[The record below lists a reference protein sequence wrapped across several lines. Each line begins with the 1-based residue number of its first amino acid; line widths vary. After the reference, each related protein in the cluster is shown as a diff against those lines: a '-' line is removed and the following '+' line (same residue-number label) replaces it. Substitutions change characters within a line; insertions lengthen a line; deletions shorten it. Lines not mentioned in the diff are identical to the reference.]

1 MLLALIYQLNIE
13 YDSKS
18 VNNFWQYHCHIFE
31 DTLKKDGRKLR
42 SESTSDHILNTAIK
56 IARKGNIDNMSFNSI
71 AKEANIGTR
80 TIFRHFKDQETLQES
95 LDQKLGEEFS
105 SSFSE
110 INKADNLE
118 RRIENVSS
126 TLIKLYVKN
135 QNILRWNLRNIW
147 RDKNLRQNMFSWNQ
161 ILRNF
166 VYSIL
171 PEIKEKKK
179 SEREIIFECM
189 SFLFFLRLNV
199 VQNLNHEQIKEIF
212 ILNTTQYLS

>member
-1 MLLALIYQLNIE
+1 MNE
-13 YDSKS
+13 
-18 VNNFWQYHCHIFE
+18 
-31 DTLKKDGRKLR
+31 LKKDGRKLR
-42 SESTSDHILNTAIK
+42 SESTADHILNTAIK
-56 IARKGNIDNMSFNSI
+56 IARKGNIDGMSFNSI

-80 TIFRHFKDQETLQES
+80 TIFRHFKDQESLQES
-95 LDQKLGEEFS
+95 LDQKLGEEFTS
-105 SSFSE
+105 YFSK
-110 INKADNLE
+110 INKEDNLE

-126 TLIKLYVKN
+126 TLIQFFVKN
-135 QNILRWNLRNIW
+135 QNIIRWTLRNIW
-147 RDKNLRQNMFSWNQ
+147 RDKNLRRNMFSWNQ

-199 VQNLNHEQIKEIF
+199 LQGLNQEQINEIF
-212 ILNTTQYLS
+212 ILNTKKYLN

>member
-1 MLLALIYQLNIE
+1 M
-13 YDSKS
+13 DK
-18 VNNFWQYHCHIFE
+18 
-31 DTLKKDGRKLR
+31 LKKDGRKLR

-95 LDQKLGEEFS
+95 LDQKLGEEFTS
-105 SSFSE
+105 AFSL
-110 INKADNLE
+110 INKTDNLE
-118 RRIENVSS
+118 SRIENVCSI
-126 TLIKLYVKN
+126 LIKLYVKN
-135 QNILRWNLRNIW
+135 QNIIRWNLRNIW
-147 RDKNLRQNMFSWNQ
+147 RDKNLRKNMFSWNK

-171 PEIKEKKK
+171 PEIQEKRK

-189 SFLFFLRLNV
+189 SFMFFLRLSV
-199 VQNLNHEQIKEIF
+199 VQSLNEKQIKEIF
-212 ILNTTQYLS
+212 TLNTKKYLS

>member
-1 MLLALIYQLNIE
+1 M
-13 YDSKS
+13 DK
-18 VNNFWQYHCHIFE
+18 
-31 DTLKKDGRKLR
+31 LKKDGRKLR

-95 LDQKLGEEFS
+95 LDQKLGEEFTS
-105 SSFSE
+105 AFSL
-110 INKADNLE
+110 INKTDNLE
-118 RRIENVSS
+118 SRIENVCSI
-126 TLIKLYVKN
+126 LIKLYVKN
-135 QNILRWNLRNIW
+135 QNIIRWNLRNIW
-147 RDKNLRQNMFSWNQ
+147 RDKNLRKNMFSWNK

-171 PEIKEKKK
+171 PEIQEKRK

-189 SFLFFLRLNV
+189 SFMFFLRLSV
-199 VQNLNHEQIKEIF
+199 VQSLNEKQIKEIF
-212 ILNTTQYLS
+212 TLNTKKYLI

>member
-1 MLLALIYQLNIE
+1 MN
-13 YDSKS
+13 K
-18 VNNFWQYHCHIFE
+18 
-31 DTLKKDGRKLR
+31 LKKDGRKLR
-42 SESTSDHILNTAIK
+42 SESTADHILNTAIK
-56 IARKGNIDNMSFNSI
+56 IARKGDIDSMSFNSI

-80 TIFRHFKDQETLQES
+80 TIFRHFKDQESLQES
-95 LDQKLGEEFS
+95 LDQKLGEEFTS
-105 SSFSE
+105 YFSK
-110 INKADNLE
+110 INKEDNLE

-126 TLIKLYVKN
+126 TLIQFFVKN
-135 QNILRWNLRNIW
+135 QNIIRWTLRNIW

-171 PEIKEKKK
+171 PEIQEKKN

-199 VQNLNHEQIKEIF
+199 VQGLNEQQIKEIF
-212 ILNTTQYLS
+212 ILNTTNYLS

>member
-13 YDSKS
+13 YDSMS
-18 VNNFWQYHCHIFE
+18 VNNFWQYYCHIFE

-135 QNILRWNLRNIW
+135 KNILRWNLRNIW
-147 RDKNLRQNMFSWNQ
+147 RDKNLRKNMFSWNR

-166 VYSIL
+166 VFSIL
-171 PEIKEKKK
+171 PEIQEKKK

-199 VQNLNHEQIKEIF
+199 VQGLNQEQIKKIF
-212 ILNTTQYLS
+212 ILNTTKYLS

>member
-1 MLLALIYQLNIE
+1 MNIK
-13 YDSKS
+13 YDSNS
-18 VNNFWQYHCHIFE
+18 VNNCWQHYCHIFVNK
-31 DTLKKDGRKLR
+31 LKKDGRKLR

-95 LDQKLGEEFS
+95 LDRKLGEEFT
-105 SSFSE
+105 SSFSLIDKE
-110 INKADNLE
+110 DKLE
-118 RRIENVSS
+118 NRIENVSS

-135 QNILRWNLRNIW
+135 QNIIRWNLRNIW
-147 RDKNLRQNMFSWNQ
+147 TDKILRKNMFSWNK

-166 VYSIL
+166 LYSIL
-171 PEIKEKKK
+171 PEIQDKKK

-189 SFLFFLRLNV
+189 SFIFFLRLNV
-199 VQNLNHEQIKEIF
+199 IQGLNEEEIKEIF
-212 ILNTTQYLS
+212 ILNTEKYLS

>member
-1 MLLALIYQLNIE
+1 MNE
-13 YDSKS
+13 
-18 VNNFWQYHCHIFE
+18 
-31 DTLKKDGRKLR
+31 LKKDGRKLR
-42 SESTSDHILNTAIK
+42 SESTADHILNTAIK
-56 IARKGNIDNMSFNSI
+56 IARKGDIDSMSFNSI

-80 TIFRHFKDQETLQES
+80 TIFRHFKDQESLQES
-95 LDQKLGEEFS
+95 LDQKLGEEFTS
-105 SSFSE
+105 YFSE
-110 INKADNLE
+110 INKEDDLKN
-118 RRIENVSS
+118 RIENVSS
-126 TLIKLYVKN
+126 TLIQFFVKN
-135 QNILRWNLRNIW
+135 QNIIRWTLRNIW

-199 VQNLNHEQIKEIF
+199 VQGLNHEQIKDIF
-212 ILNTTQYLS
+212 ILNTKKYLS

>member
-1 MLLALIYQLNIE
+1 MN
-13 YDSKS
+13 K
-18 VNNFWQYHCHIFE
+18 
-31 DTLKKDGRKLR
+31 LKKDGRKLR
-42 SESTSDHILNTAIK
+42 SESTADHILNTAIK
-56 IARKGNIDNMSFNSI
+56 IARKGDIDSMSFNSI

-80 TIFRHFKDQETLQES
+80 TIFRHFKDQESLQES
-95 LDQKLGEEFS
+95 LDQKLGEEFTS
-105 SSFSE
+105 YFSK
-110 INKADNLE
+110 INKEDNLE

-126 TLIKLYVKN
+126 TLIQFFIKN
-135 QNILRWNLRNIW
+135 QNIIRWTLRNIW

-171 PEIKEKKK
+171 PEIQEKKN

-199 VQNLNHEQIKEIF
+199 VQGLNEQQIKEIF
-212 ILNTTQYLS
+212 ILNTTNYLS

>member
-1 MLLALIYQLNIE
+1 MN
-13 YDSKS
+13 K
-18 VNNFWQYHCHIFE
+18 
-31 DTLKKDGRKLR
+31 LKKDGRKLR
-42 SESTSDHILNTAIK
+42 SESTADHILNTAIK
-56 IARKGNIDNMSFNSI
+56 IARKGDIDSMSFNSI

-80 TIFRHFKDQETLQES
+80 TIFRHFKDQEFLQAS
-95 LDQKLGEEFS
+95 LDQKLGEEFTS
-105 SSFSE
+105 YFSK
-110 INKADNLE
+110 INKEDNLE
-118 RRIENVSS
+118 KRIENVSS
-126 TLIKLYVKN
+126 SLIQFFVKN
-135 QNILRWNLRNIW
+135 QNIIRWNLRNFW

-199 VQNLNHEQIKEIF
+199 VQKLNHEQIKEIF
-212 ILNTTQYLS
+212 ILNTTKYLS

>member
-1 MLLALIYQLNIE
+1 MN
-13 YDSKS
+13 K
-18 VNNFWQYHCHIFE
+18 
-31 DTLKKDGRKLR
+31 LKKDGRKLR
-42 SESTSDHILNTAIK
+42 SESTADHILNTAIK
-56 IARKGNIDNMSFNSI
+56 IARKGNIDSMSFNSI

-80 TIFRHFKDQETLQES
+80 TIFRHFKDQEFLQAR
-95 LDQKLGEEFS
+95 LDQKLGEEFTS
-105 SSFSE
+105 YFSK
-110 INKADNLE
+110 INKKDNLE
-118 RRIENVSS
+118 KRIEKVSS
-126 TLIKLYVKN
+126 TLVEFFFKN
-135 QNILRWNLRNIW
+135 QNIIRWNLRNIW

-199 VQNLNHEQIKEIF
+199 VQGLNQEQIKEIF
-212 ILNTTQYLS
+212 ILNTTKYLS